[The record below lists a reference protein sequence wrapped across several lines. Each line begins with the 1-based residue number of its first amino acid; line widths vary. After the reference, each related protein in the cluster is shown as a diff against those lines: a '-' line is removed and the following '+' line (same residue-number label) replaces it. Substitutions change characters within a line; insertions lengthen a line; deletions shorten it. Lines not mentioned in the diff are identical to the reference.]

1 VKSNPDQNLISILI
15 PIHGQAPYL
24 DEVIES
30 IKKQESI
37 EIEVVMVL
45 DRPTSQLTALAEK
58 ALTNFQMGR
67 LLISPGSGISDALN
81 FGLNHCSGRY
91 IARIDSDD
99 LMNKDRLVK
108 QKVFLDRNSEVNCI
122 GTQIVKISESN
133 SSLGKSKYPTRPSF
147 LRRMLRVRNCIAHPS
162 VMFRRDEILKIGG
175 YRSFFDGAEDYDL
188 WIRLNRVGDIANLD
202 EYLTSYRV
210 WNGQDE
216 SEYRKK
222 KNDLSHKVRVFA
234 EIEEIAPQYSTELLS
249 MDPDVQDAHVAA
261 AEYLKREACL
271 RWKRLEKI
279 LQVDIFLSDRARI
292 SKLKMVFEIFQGVIQ
307 LSLLS
312 LAIRFTRN

>member
-1 VKSNPDQNLISILI
+1 MKNNPDQNLISILI
-15 PIHGQAPYL
+15 PIHGQAPFL

-30 IKKQESI
+30 IKNQGSI

-45 DRPTSQLTALAEK
+45 DRPTLQLTALAEK
-58 ALTNFQMGR
+58 AMTNFQKGR
-67 LLISPGSGISDALN
+67 LLISPGIGISAALN
-81 FGLNHCSGRY
+81 FGLDHCLGRY

-108 QKVFLDRNSEVNCI
+108 QKVFLDRNPGVNCI
-122 GTQIVKISESN
+122 GTQIFKISESN
-133 SSLGKSKYPTRPSF
+133 SSLGRSQYPTRPAF
-147 LRRMLRVRNCIAHPS
+147 LRRMLRVRNCIAHPA

-202 EYLTSYRV
+202 EYLTSYRI

-216 SEYRKK
+216 SEYRKR

-234 EIEEIAPQYSTELLS
+234 EIEEIAPHYSTKLLS
-249 MDPDVQDAHVAA
+249 MNPDVQDAHVAA
-261 AEYLKREACL
+261 AEYLKREASL
-271 RWKRLEKI
+271 RWKRQETI
-279 LQVDIFLSDRARI
+279 LRVNILLSDRTQI
-292 SKLKMVFEIFQGVIQ
+292 SKLKMVFEILQGFTQ